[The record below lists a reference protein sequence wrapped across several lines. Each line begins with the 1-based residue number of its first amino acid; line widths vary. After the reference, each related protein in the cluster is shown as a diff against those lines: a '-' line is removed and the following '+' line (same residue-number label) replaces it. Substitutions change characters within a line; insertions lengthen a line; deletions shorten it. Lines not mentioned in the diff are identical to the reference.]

1 MIYDTII
8 VGAGLSGLSIAS
20 LLSNEGHK
28 VLCLEKSNTI
38 GGRARILKKDGFTYE
53 YGIHVLRYGEKGACG
68 EIMRKIGVKDFKVK
82 KLNTAIYEDGR
93 FYNFSSGGLSS
104 LLSMDFL
111 TNTDKAVFIKELL
124 RLTVTDIKPLYEISV
139 SDFIKKREYSP
150 GLKKIFESLSTSMLS
165 CPDTRIASAG
175 ELAHHLKNV
184 VHKRYAVGYPEG
196 GFETIINKLM
206 DKIMGKNNRILTGAD
221 VTELVREQDKV
232 IGVMLG
238 SEKLYSKNVICALPP
253 KELNKIT
260 GINYDL
266 SPTSGISIDYALKTD
281 EYKEDR
287 VILTQKVKGV
297 ALFTSNVDKTVAPEG
312 KSLLTFF
319 SPRDYY
325 ISPESQKQSMEELV
339 EEMFPKISNHVE
351 HKRVM
356 NLLVVDG
363 VELTTKQNYFTR
375 LETKVCEG
383 LYVVGDS
390 VKAHGNGGEI
400 AFNSALECYKE
411 VMKDG

>member
-1 MIYDTII
+1 MIYESIV
-8 VGAGLSGLSIAS
+8 VGAGLSGLSVAS
-20 LLSNEGHK
+20 LLSNHGHK

-68 EIMRKIGVKDFKVK
+68 EIMKNLGVKDFKVK
-82 KLNTAIYEDGR
+82 KLNSAVYENKT

-104 LLSMDFL
+104 LLNMGLL
-111 TNTDKAVFIKELL
+111 TKTDKAVFIKELL
-124 RLTVTDIKPLYEISV
+124 RLTVTDIKPLYNMSV
-139 SDFIKKREYSP
+139 SEFVKKREYSDD
-150 GLKKIFESLSTSMLS
+150 LKKIFYSLSTSMLS
-165 CPDTRIASAG
+165 CPDVRIASAG
-175 ELAHHLKNV
+175 ELAHHLRNV

-196 GFETIINKLM
+196 GFETIINKLT
-206 DKIMGKNNRILTGAD
+206 DKVMGKNNRILTGAD
-221 VTELVREQDKV
+221 VTGLVKEQDKV
-232 IGVMLG
+232 IGIMLG
-238 SEKLYSKNVICALPP
+238 SEKLYSKNVICAVPP
-253 KELNKIT
+253 KELNKLM
-260 GINYDL
+260 GINYNPC
-266 SPTSGISIDYALKTD
+266 PTSGISIDYALNTD

-325 ISPESQKQSMEELV
+325 VSPESQKASMEELV
-339 EEMFPKISNHVE
+339 EEMFPGLHDKVE
-351 HKRVM
+351 NKRMM

-363 VELTTKQNYFTR
+363 VELNTKQNYHTR
-375 LETKVCEG
+375 LETKIGEG

-400 AFNSALECYKE
+400 AFNSALECFKE
-411 VMKDG
+411 VVKNG